1 MAIGK
6 TAKPPIPKEHMPKHV
21 AFIMDGN
28 GRWAQ
33 QRNLPRVEGH
43 RAGAKAMENISR
55 YAAAIGIET
64 VTFYAFSTE
73 NWKRSKE
80 EVGALMMLLEE
91 FLDTVAK
98 RSDENAKLI
107 ILGDVSALSS
117 HLQSKIL
124 AMQERTSQNPGI
136 VVNIAFNYGAR
147 SELVHGIRALAQRC
161 IDGTLSPDAIDEAT
175 VSGALYTAGQQ
186 DPDMIIRPSGEK
198 RLSNFLLWQAAYT
211 ELLFMDVL
219 WPDFS
224 PKHLDEAIRE
234 YGQRD
239 RRFGGR

>member
-1 MAIGK
+1 
-6 TAKPPIPKEHMPKHV
+6 
-21 AFIMDGN
+21 MDGN

-224 PKHLDEAIRE
+224 PKYLDEAIRE

>member
-224 PKHLDEAIRE
+224 PKYLDEAIRE

>member
-124 AMQERTSQNPGI
+124 AMQERTAQNPGI

-198 RLSNFLLWQAAYT
+198 RLSNFLLWQAAY
-211 ELLFMDVL
+211 
-219 WPDFS
+219 
-224 PKHLDEAIRE
+224 
-234 YGQRD
+234 
-239 RRFGGR
+239 